1 MLLMIFS
8 DYSGNDN
15 SKKEEIKVDEIKENN
30 NINDYNN
37 IIKVEVLI

>member
-1 MLLMIFS
+1 MIFS
-8 DYSGNDN
+8 DDSGNDN
-15 SKKEEIKVDEIKENN
+15 SKKEEINVDEIKENN

>member
-1 MLLMIFS
+1 MIFS
-8 DYSGNDN
+8 DDSAYDN